1 MIKFIYLTI
10 ICSSLSL
17 CVIGADIIVI
27 NTNNSGN
34 GSLREAITQANSSPI
49 GLDNIIFAIPVDDPN
64 YDEVTGVFTI
74 NLLTELPLISS
85 AFITIDGNTQQSL
98 TGNTNLEGPEIRLSG
113 GGTLEYGFRVG
124 GPSNTFK
131 NLIIAG
137 FEYGFQIYG
146 TYAYSN
152 IIESNY
158 IGTTFDGNAADYN
171 EYGIG
176 ISGDAYNIIIRNNT
190 ISGNITAGIACS
202 GAHDIEIYGNKIGT
216 DQSGLNPV
224 PNANGIM
231 TENIRNFSI
240 GNENVANRNLISGNT
255 DCGVLIYGETSEN
268 NIIAGN
274 YIGTNINGSDSIPN
288 GNGIMIVNSSNN
300 QIGGNSA
307 GKRNVI
313 SGNQSIG
320 LLINGTGANLNIVE
334 GNYIGVDQSG
344 MQALSNHYGVI
355 IKADA
360 DNNRIGG
367 NTPEQRNVI
376 SANHEIGVYI
386 EACDYNV
393 VSGNFIG
400 TDCAGTGTFYYN
412 EGQDSLIQANGAEIN
427 TVSKHNIIGGNTEGE
442 RNIISGNRV
451 YGAIYYGQVSENNIA
466 GNYIG
471 TDVTGTFSIPNATG
485 ICVDDASNHNIIEN
499 NVLSGNISY
508 GLFIVTQGSDANV
521 FRGNIVGL
529 NASGTDTVPND
540 VGLIIAAGAKYNII
554 GGENEADR
562 NIFSGNRYGAV
573 EVSDNGTNYNEIR
586 NNFIGTDISGFE
598 ALPNNFGIAVGG
610 MARGTIIDK
619 NIISA
624 NKSFGLVLGENSDS
638 TRVTGNFIGTA
649 VDGITE
655 LGNLAAGIVITSGAN
670 SNFIGTIENP
680 NTIAY
685 NDSSGIIIVDNN
697 TIRNRIS
704 GNFIHHNNY
713 LGIDI
718 WPFGVN
724 ENDIGDTDS
733 GPNKQMNFPVITNN
747 WFDTE
752 NWYAVIEGSLD
763 TENPE
768 NCIVEIYAAVQDDI
782 FTNGEGFQYIATAYP
797 DESGNWI
804 AHCSDGVGGEYIT
817 AIAIDENGNTS
828 EFAANFVHYT
838 NSENIYPNFE
848 DFTVFPNPAKDK
860 FSVFIPKDTRQCE
873 LRCYDMSGRLIYSS
887 NYTEIFSTT
896 IDFSANEMNLKS
908 GIYFIQIH
916 TEIGKLHNFKLSI
929 SE

>member
-1 MIKFIYLTI
+1 MKFFILPFFFIFISTFTFATSYIVTTTDD
-10 ICSSLSL
+10 S
-17 CVIGADIIVI
+17 GA
-27 NTNNSGN
+27 

-49 GLDNIIFAIPVDDPN
+49 GFDDIIFAIPADDPN
-64 YDEVTGVFTI
+64 YDESTGVFTI
-74 NLLTELPLISS
+74 NLISELPLISS
-85 AFITIDGNTQQSL
+85 ANITIDGNTQQSL
-98 TGNTNLEGPEIRLSG
+98 TGNTNIEGPEIKLSG
-113 GGTLEYGFRVG
+113 GGTLEYCFRVG

-131 NLIIAG
+131 NLIISG
-137 FEYGFQIYG
+137 FDYGFQIYG
-146 TYAYSN
+146 TYAYN
-152 IIESNY
+152 NVIESNY
-158 IGTTFDGNAADYN
+158 IGTTYDGTAEDPND
-171 EYGIG
+171 YGIG
-176 ISGDAYNIIIRNNT
+176 ISGDAYNIIIRNNL

-216 DQSGLNPV
+216 DITGLLQLS
-224 PNANGIM
+224 NANGIM
-231 TENIRNFSI
+231 TENINDFII
-240 GNENVANRNLISGNT
+240 GGEIPANRNIISGNT
-255 DCGVLIYGETSEN
+255 ESGIIISGESSESN
-268 NIIAGN
+268 TVTGN
-274 YIGTNINGSDSIPN
+274 YIGTNINGNDSVPN
-288 GNGIMIVNSSNN
+288 GNGVMIVNASNN
-300 QIGGNSA
+300 QIGGITT
-307 GKRNVI
+307 GKRNII

-334 GNYIGVDQSG
+334 GNYIGIDISG

-367 NTPEQRNVI
+367 NTPEQRNII

-400 TDCAGTGTFYYN
+400 TDCTGTGTFYYN

-508 GLFIVTQGSDANV
+508 GLFIVTQGSDANI

-540 VGLIIAAGAKYNII
+540 VGLIIAAGARYNVI
-554 GGENEADR
+554 GGESESDR
-562 NIFSGNRYGAV
+562 NIFSGNRYGAI
-573 EVSDNGTNYNEIR
+573 EVSDNGTKYNEIK
-586 NNFIGTDISGFE
+586 NNFIGTDITGFE

-624 NKSFGLVLGENSDS
+624 NDSFGLVLGENSDS
-638 TRVTGNFIGTA
+638 TVVTGNKIGTA
-649 VDGITE
+649 ADGLTD
-655 LGNLAAGIVITSGAN
+655 LGNKASGIVITSGAN
-670 SNFIGTIENP
+670 TNFIGTIENP
-680 NTIAY
+680 NIIAF
-685 NDSSGIIIVDNN
+685 NDSLGIIIMDNT
-697 TIRNRIS
+697 TIKNRIS
-704 GNFIHHNNY
+704 GNSIHHNNY

-718 WPFGVN
+718 FPFGVN
-724 ENDIGDTDS
+724 ENDAGDTDA
-733 GPNKQMNFPVITNN
+733 GPNHQMNFPIITNN
-747 WFDTE
+747 WFDTD
-752 NWYAVIEGSLD
+752 NWYAVIEGNLD
-763 TENPE
+763 AENPE

-797 DESGNWI
+797 DESGNWV
-804 AHCSDGVGGEYIT
+804 AHCPDGVGGEFLT
-817 AIAIDENGNTS
+817 ALAIDENGNTS

-838 NSENIYPNFE
+838 NSENIYLNFN
-848 DFTVFPNPAKDK
+848 DFTVFPNPANDN
-860 FSVFIPKDTRQCE
+860 FSVFMTENSGQCE
-873 LRCYDMSGRLIYSS
+873 LRFYDMSGRLIYTSDYS
-887 NYTEIFSTT
+887 DISLIS
-896 IDFSANEMNLKS
+896 IDFSADKMNLKS
-908 GIYFIQIH
+908 GIYLIQII
-916 TEIGKLHNFKLSI
+916 TEQGKMHNLKLSI
-929 SE
+929 SK

>member
-17 CVIGADIIVI
+17 CVLGADIVVN
-27 NTNNSGN
+27 NTNNSGT

-49 GLDNIIFAIPVDDPN
+49 GFDNIIFAIPVDDPN
-64 YDEVTGVFTI
+64 YDESTGVFTI
-74 NLLTELPLISS
+74 NLISVLPLISS
-85 AFITIDGNTQQSL
+85 PNITIDGNTQQSL
-98 TGNTNLEGPEIRLSG
+98 TGNTNIEGPEIKLSG

-158 IGTTFDGNAADYN
+158 IGTTYDGNAADSN

-176 ISGDAYNIIIRNNT
+176 ISGDAYNIIIRNNL

-202 GAHDIEIYGNKIGT
+202 GAHDIEICGNKIGT
-216 DQSGLNPV
+216 DITGLLQLS
-224 PNANGIM
+224 NANGIM
-231 TENIRNFSI
+231 TENINDFIIGGEVPAKRNI
-240 GNENVANRNLISGNT
+240 ISGNSES
-255 DCGVLIYGETSEN
+255 GLIISGESSGN
-268 NIIAGN
+268 NTIIGN
-274 YIGTNINGSDSIPN
+274 FIGTSINGNDSVPN
-288 GNGIMIVNSSNN
+288 GNGIMIVNASDN
-300 QIGGNSA
+300 QIGGNST

-313 SGNQSIG
+313 SGNRSIG
-320 LLINGTGANLNIVE
+320 LLINGTGANLNIAE
-334 GNYIGVDQSG
+334 GNYIGIDVSG

-386 EACDYNV
+386 EACDNNV

-400 TDCAGTGTFYYN
+400 TDCTGTGTFYYN

-471 TDVTGTFSIPNATG
+471 TDVTGTYSIPNATG

-508 GLFIVTQGSDANV
+508 GLFIVTQGSDANI

-529 NASGTDTVPND
+529 NAEGNDTVPND
-540 VGLIIAAGAKYNII
+540 VGLIIAAGAKYNVI
-554 GGENEADR
+554 GGENETDR
-562 NIFSGNRYGAV
+562 NIFSGNRYGAI
-573 EVSDNGTNYNEIR
+573 EVSDNGTKYNEIR
-586 NNFIGTDISGFE
+586 NNFIGTDITGFE

-619 NIISA
+619 NIISG
-624 NKSFGLVLGENSDS
+624 NDSFGLVLGENSDS
-638 TRVTGNFIGTA
+638 TVVTGNKIGTSA
-649 VDGITE
+649 DGLTD
-655 LGNLAAGIVITSGAN
+655 LGNKASGIVITSGAN

-680 NTIAY
+680 NIIAF
-685 NDSSGIIIVDNN
+685 NDSLGIIIMDNT
-697 TIRNRIS
+697 TIKNRIS
-704 GNFIHHNNY
+704 GNSIHHNNY

-718 WPFGVN
+718 FPFGVN
-724 ENDIGDTDS
+724 ENDTGDTDS
-733 GPNKQMNFPVITNN
+733 GPNQQMNFPVITNN

-752 NWYAVIEGSLD
+752 NWYAVIEGNLD

-797 DESGNWI
+797 DESGDWV
-804 AHCSDGVGGEYIT
+804 AHCSDGAGGEFIT
-817 AIAIDENGNTS
+817 ALAIDENGNTS
-828 EFAANFVHYT
+828 EFSANFVHYT
-838 NSENIYPNFE
+838 NSENIYLNFD
-848 DFTVFPNPAKDK
+848 DFTVFPNPAKDI
-860 FSVFIPKDTRQCE
+860 FSVFIPENTRQCE
-873 LRCYDMSGRLIYSS
+873 LRCYNMSGRLIYSS

-916 TEIGKLHNFKLSI
+916 TEIGKLYDFKLSI